1 MSIVSLKPYIAAL
14 NSGNMDTV
22 IENTYYLQDI
32 FDTYYLKVDQSEL
45 VSVMNRLIEI
55 CVSCGNGEIEDQI
68 MDTLELGAGRNGI
81 QNVDFDPLV
90 KMFENEKNYDRLWH
104 LVIILG
110 GSLQP
115 EYIEFLNN
123 IKTNDTFLRKEIDD
137 AVYELK
143 YSKYDDL

>member
-22 IENTYYLQDI
+22 IENTYYLRDI
-32 FDTYYLKVDQSEL
+32 FDTYYLKADKNEL

-55 CVSCGNGEIEDQI
+55 CVSCGDREVEEQI
-68 MDTLELGAGRNGI
+68 MDTLESGAGRNGI
-81 QNVDFDPLV
+81 QNVDFTPLV
-90 KMFENEKNYDRLWH
+90 KMFENEKYYDRLWH

-110 GSLQP
+110 SSLQP
-115 EYIEFLNN
+115 EYIEFLNG
-123 IKTNDTFLRKEIDD
+123 IEIDDAFLQKEIDD
-137 AVYELK
+137 AIYELK